1 MMPRRSE
8 HTFSLS
14 GNLVALLALIF
25 VVWTSVTVALPT
37 LDDPVATTVALS
49 DWQGSSESSEGA
61 SSPGDVSSLSPT
73 FVYPP
78 SALTPRALHQLAFD
92 GPPRRILSYPGQ
104 SQAPPYQL

>member
-1 MMPRRSE
+1 MPRRSV

-78 SALTPRALHQLAFD
+78 SALRGLVTRRCVVAVAHIRLSTVGVDVPRPSSVGL
-92 GPPRRILSYPGQ
+92 
-104 SQAPPYQL
+104 

>member
-1 MMPRRSE
+1 MPRRSE

-78 SALTPRALHQLAFD
+78 LTSRALHQLAFD

-104 SQAPPYQL
+104 SQAPPSQL